1 MQRRIAA
8 RVVSTRERKAAKGR
22 ILMKKNWF
30 TTGLTAILCA
40 VMLVTSVSAASIGG
54 GTTTTAVNFRT
65 GAGTSSSVISTLP
78 SGTKLV
84 VMGETSG
91 WYKVVYNGT
100 EGFVSGDYVSFAK
113 QLSGSF
119 GTGTVTATTVNFRSG
134 AGLDSSVIGS
144 FDSGATVKVI
154 GVNGSWYQVE
164 ANGQTGYIS
173 SDYVKLSGGSA
184 APAPAANDGGS
195 TSTAGTVKGD
205 YVRMRS
211 GPGTGYSIL
220 GTYNNG
226 TALTITGTDSGWTK
240 VTIGGVSGYI
250 RSDYVAVSGGS
261 SSQGGQTTQTG
272 YINGMSV
279 RMRSGPNTSS
289 QILGVYDTGKEMTI
303 TGSSGNWYAVSCD
316 GKTGYVCKDYMTTS
330 KPGSSNANSGTEG
343 YIKGSSVRMRSG
355 PGTGYSILGTYNNS
369 TPLTI
374 TGTSGDWTAVTINGL
389 KGYVNSAYVT
399 TTKPAATS
407 ANPSASQ
414 PATVPADSGSK
425 GQQIVDTAKQYLGY
439 PYVYGGM
446 SPSGFD
452 CSGFVGYV
460 YKQCGYSLK
469 RVASDIYYNNGVSV
483 SKSELQPGDLVFF
496 SNSSDSVGH
505 VGIFIS
511 GTQFIHASSSTVGVI
526 ISDLSS
532 SYYLAHYVGAK
543 RIITG

>member
-1 MQRRIAA
+1 
-8 RVVSTRERKAAKGR
+8 
-22 ILMKKNWF
+22 MKKNWF
-30 TTGLTAILCA
+30 TTGLTAVLCA
-40 VMLVTSVSAASIGG
+40 VMLVTGVSAASIGG
-54 GTTTTAVNFRT
+54 GTTTTEVNFRT
-65 GAGTSSSVISTLP
+65 GAGTDSSVISTLP
-78 SGTKLV
+78 NGAKVV
-84 VMGETSG
+84 VMGETNG
-91 WYKVVYNGT
+91 WYKIVYNGT
-100 EGFVSGDYVSFAK
+100 EGYVSGDYVSFAK

-119 GTGTVTATTVNFRSG
+119 GTGTVSATSVRFRDG
-134 AGLDSSVIGS
+134 ASLDAGVIGS
-144 FDSGATVKVI
+144 LDTGAAVKVI
-154 GVNGSWYQVE
+154 GVNGGWYQVE
-164 ANGQTGYIS
+164 YNGRTGYIS

-184 APAPAANDGGS
+184 APAPAENNGGS
-195 TSTAGTVKGD
+195 NSGSVKGD

-211 GPGTGYSIL
+211 GPGTGYAIL

-226 TALTITGTDSGWTK
+226 TALTISGTDSGWTK
-240 VTIGGVSGYI
+240 VTIGGVSGFI
-250 RSDYVAVSGGS
+250 RSDYVAASGGS
-261 SSQGGQTTQTG
+261 SSQGGQTSQTG
-272 YINGMSV
+272 YINGTSV

-289 QILGVYDTGKEMTI
+289 QILGVYDTGTEMTI
-303 TGSSGNWYAVSCD
+303 TGSDGNWYSVTCG

-330 KPGSSNANSGTEG
+330 KPGGSAPASSTDGF
-343 YIKGSSVRMRSG
+343 IKGSSVRMRSG
-355 PGTGYSILGTYNNS
+355 PGTGYSILGTYNNA

-399 TTKPAATS
+399 TSKPAASENGSGS
-407 ANPSASQ
+407 AQGGVAAPS
-414 PATVPADSGSK
+414 TTGSK
-425 GQQIVDTAKQYLGY
+425 GEQIVELAKQYLGY

-483 SKSELQPGDLVFF
+483 SKSELQTGDLVFF

-511 GTQFIHASSSTVGVI
+511 GTQFIHASSSRVGVI

-532 SYYLAHYVGAK
+532 SYYLQHYVGAK